1 MTGSP
6 IALRWATK
14 PKFAVPPGTTIS
26 PPPVVLPTQPS
37 SMVPSQ
43 LSSTLLHTS
52 GGGGP
57 PTQAPSMHV
66 SLVVQALPSLHT
78 DPSGFDGLEQI
89 PLAVSQ
95 VPVSWHWSSA
105 V

>member
-14 PKFAVPPGTTIS
+14 PKFAVPPGTSIS

-37 SMVPSQ
+37 SMMPLQ
-43 LSSTLLHTS
+43 LSSTPLQTS

-57 PTQAPSMHV
+57 PTQTPPIHV
-66 SLVVQALPSLHT
+66 SLVVQRLPSLQT
-78 DPSGFDGLEQI
+78 EPSVFAGFE
-89 PLAVSQ
+89 Q
-95 VPVSWHWSSA
+95 VPVA
-105 V
+105 VAHVPGT

>member
-14 PKFAVPPGTTIS
+14 PKFAVPPGTSIS

-37 SMVPSQ
+37 SMMPSQ
-43 LSSTLLHTS
+43 LSSTPLHSS

-57 PTQAPSMHV
+57 PTQTPLMHV
-66 SLVVQALPSLHT
+66 SFVVHALPSLHAV
-78 DPSGFDGLEQI
+78 PLGFAGLEHT
-89 PLAVSQ
+89 
-95 VPVSWHWSSA
+95 PVAGWHTPTS
-105 V
+105 